1 MNFLCQIRPGSSDPE
16 LLVGILG
23 VGVLI
28 CGGIWGL
35 VLWVR
40 RASTSP
46 DPWDRSITEE
56 LEQEQAVQLCHRC
69 LAAQESSAD
78 FCPACGA
85 PVGQYTNWL
94 PYPYLFSIGHTLRIG
109 TSGEY
114 KRTRLTIF
122 GFFLLGLAEYAVFAP
137 VYWFMVLRRLIKPNP
152 PTTTS
157 PQAPD
162 PRSLPGV

>member
-1 MNFLCQIRPGSSDPE
+1 MNFLGRISLGGSDPE
-16 LLVGILG
+16 LLIGILG
-23 VGVLI
+23 IAVLI
-28 CGGIWGL
+28 GGGIWGL
-35 VLWVR
+35 VRWVR
-40 RASTSP
+40 RAATSP
-46 DPWDRSITEE
+46 DPWDRSITEQ

-69 LAAQESSAD
+69 LAAQEESAD

-114 KRTRLTIF
+114 RRTRLTVL

-137 VYWFMVLRRLIKPNP
+137 VYWFMVLRRLVKPHS
-152 PTTTS
+152 PTTTT
-157 PQAPD
+157 PQEPD
-162 PRSLPGV
+162 IRSLPGV